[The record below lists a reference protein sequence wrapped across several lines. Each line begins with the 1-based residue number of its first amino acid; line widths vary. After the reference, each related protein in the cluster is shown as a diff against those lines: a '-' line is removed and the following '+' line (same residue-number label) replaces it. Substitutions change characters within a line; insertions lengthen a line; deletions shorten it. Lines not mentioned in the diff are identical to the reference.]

1 MKKFIK
7 NWLDEYASIQ
17 WELGIVE
24 GGIDEIMQGDYHVR
38 WLQHTYKDRWFA
50 DPFIL
55 DANREQIVLL
65 VEEYLYSQK
74 KGRIAKLVVDR
85 NTMQIIQN
93 KTLLEKATH
102 LSFPAI
108 LRTNGKMYVYP
119 ENSAEGHLEI
129 YEYKEDSLFLKGILC
144 DEPLTDAVVTN
155 CFHDNRI
162 YATKMPDPNGNVI
175 GCYKADGICDKYS
188 LSNTVEFDGNNARM
202 AGDFFEYKGKVYKP
216 SQDCNGRYGKA
227 IKLYET
233 KDGNDYHLH
242 STLTSIHPKMRVGMH
257 TINSYNGITVID
269 VMGYNHPFMG
279 KIIKSL
285 VKLKKLLFG

>member
-1 MKKFIK
+1 MIKCFKKWI
-7 NWLDEYASIQ
+7 DEYSSIQ
-17 WELGIVE
+17 WEIGIVE
-24 GGIDEIMQGDYHVR
+24 GGVDEIMQGDYHVK

-55 DANREQIVLL
+55 DANSEKILLL

-74 KGRIAKLVVDR
+74 KGRIARLVVDH
-85 NTMQIIQN
+85 NTMKIIQN

-108 LRTNGKMYVYP
+108 LRTNGKIYVYP
-119 ENSAEGHLEI
+119 ENSAEGRLEI
-129 YEYKEDSLFLKGILC
+129 YEYKEDSLVFEGVLC
-144 DEPLTDAVVTN
+144 DEPLTDAVITN
-155 CFHDNRI
+155 CFNDNRI

-175 GCYKADGICDKYS
+175 CCYKADNKCDKYR
-188 LSNTVEFDGNNARM
+188 LNNLIEFDGNNARM
-202 AGDFFEYKGKVYKP
+202 AGDFFEYKGIKYKP

-233 KDGNDYHLH
+233 KDGNEYRLH
-242 STLTSIHPKMRVGMH
+242 TTLTSIHPKMREGMH

-269 VMGYNHPFMG
+269 VRGYNHPFMG
-279 KIIKSL
+279 KTIKSL
-285 VKLKKLLFG
+285 VKIKKLLFG